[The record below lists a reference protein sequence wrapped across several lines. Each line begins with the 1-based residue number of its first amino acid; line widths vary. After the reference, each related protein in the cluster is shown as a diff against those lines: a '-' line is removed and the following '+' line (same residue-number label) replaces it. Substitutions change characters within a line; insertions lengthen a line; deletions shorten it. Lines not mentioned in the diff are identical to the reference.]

1 MHVRELGRIATL
13 AIVPAMV
20 LAIVWTRDVARPQPR
35 PEPVHLE
42 GTLLVG
48 ALRAHSLVAVDPA
61 TGRQRTLSLPGPPH
75 ELLVNGDRLY
85 ATLGRADLLAEVNL
99 PALAML
105 RVAELAGEP
114 HGLAWW
120 DGLLAVALDRV
131 GEVVAVDPATLGERG
146 RWTVGRTPHALAAF
160 EGELYVAE
168 AADGAVRR
176 VGTGRPVPVG
186 GGPESL
192 SIVEGVVVAALVE
205 ENAVALLPLEPSGE
219 ARTLSVGPRP
229 ARVTDAGNGRFAVA
243 LSGSGQVALHRLADG
258 ALLWRVTVG
267 RLPDGVCPSPDGR
280 YLAVAATG
288 DDRVVVL
295 DLETASTVA
304 TYSVTG
310 GPGACVWLDR

>member
-1 MHVRELGRIATL
+1 MHVRQLGRIATL

-20 LAIVWTRDVARPQPR
+20 LAIVWARDSTRTPPR
-35 PEPVHLE
+35 PGSVHVD

-48 ALRAHSLVAVDPA
+48 TLRTRSLVAVDA
-61 TGRQRTLSLPGPPH
+61 VTGRQRTLSLPGPPH
-75 ELLVNGDRLY
+75 ELVVNGDRLY
-85 ATLGRADLLAEVNL
+85 VTLGRADLLAEVHL
-99 PALAML
+99 PALAMV
-105 RVAELAGEP
+105 RVVELTGEP

-120 DGLLAVALDRV
+120 DGLLAVGLDRAD
-131 GEVVAVDPATLGERG
+131 GVVVVDPATLTERR
-146 RWTVGRTPHALAAF
+146 RWTVGRTPHALVAF
-160 EGELYVAE
+160 GGELYVAE

-176 VGTGRPVPVG
+176 VGTGQPVPVG

-192 SIVEGVVVAALVE
+192 SVVDGVVVAALVE
-205 ENAVALLPLEPSGE
+205 GNAVALLPLEPWGE

-229 ARVTDAGNGRFAVA
+229 VRVAGVGNGRFAAA
-243 LSGSGQVALHRLADG
+243 LSGSGQVALHRVTDG

-267 RLPDGVCPSPDGR
+267 RLPDGLCPSPDGR

-304 TYSVTG
+304 TYTVTG